1 LSSDTSAL
9 NAAPHSDDDVI
20 PGPSLDD
27 IRAARTRVG
36 AIATV
41 TPMEESSFLTELL
54 GHPVHLK
61 AENLQRTGSYKI
73 RGAYNRIAQLT
84 PEEKARGVVA
94 ASAGNHAQ
102 GVALAAREL
111 GITATIYMPIGVALP
126 KLEATRGYGADVV
139 LHGTVFDET
148 LLAAL
153 EFAER
158 TGAVMIPPYD
168 HEEIV
173 AGQGTL
179 ALEILEQVPDVENVI
194 VPIGGGGLI
203 SGVASAFAQLA
214 PEIGRRVR
222 VIGVQAENAAAYPP
236 SLAAGE
242 PVSVPTSPTI
252 ADGIAV
258 GRPGALNF
266 EIISRTVDDVITVSD
281 DETAA
286 ALVLLLERTKLV
298 VEPAG
303 AVGIAAAV
311 AGRFTVEGPTVFLL
325 SGGNIDPMVMER
337 IVSRGLAASGRY
349 LVVGIP
355 LPDRPGQLATI
366 ADLIADANANVVE
379 VQHTRHGTGLQIT
392 EVEIEIHMET
402 RGRVHAELVIDKLRA
417 AGYQP
422 RVGG

>member
-1 LSSDTSAL
+1 MSSDTTPRPAQ
-9 NAAPHSDDDVI
+9 VT
-20 PGPSLDD
+20 PGPTLDD
-27 IRAARTRVG
+27 IRAARERVRHV
-36 AIATV
+36 ATV
-41 TPMEESSFLTELL
+41 TPMEDSHFLHEVI
-54 GHPVHLK
+54 GHPAHLK

-73 RGAYNRIAQLT
+73 RGAYNRIAQLSD
-84 PEEKARGVVA
+84 EEKARGVVA

-111 GITATIYMPIGVALP
+111 GIRATIFMPIGVALP
-126 KLEATRGYGADVV
+126 KLEATRGYGADVE

-153 EFAER
+153 AFAEA

-168 HEEIV
+168 HPDIV

-179 ALEILEQVPDVENVI
+179 AFEILEQVPDVENVV

-203 SGVASAFAQLA
+203 AGIATAFAQLE
-214 PEIGRRVR
+214 PELGRRVR
-222 VIGVQAENAAAYPP
+222 VIGVQAEHAAAYVP

-242 PVSVPTSPTI
+242 PVAITTAPTI

-258 GRPGALNF
+258 GRPGDLNF
-266 EIISRTVDDVITVSD
+266 AIVSHTVDDVVTVSD

-286 ALVLLLERTKLV
+286 ALVILLERTKLV

-303 AVGIAAAV
+303 AVGVAAAL
-311 AGRFTVEGPTVFLL
+311 AGRLDVTGPTVFLL

-337 IVSRGLAASGRY
+337 IVSRGLATSGRY

-355 LPDRPGQLATI
+355 LPDRPGQLKTI
-366 ADLIADANANVVE
+366 AELIADANANVVE

-402 RGRVHAELVIDKLRA
+402 RGRAHAELVLERLRA
-417 AGYQP
+417 AGYDP